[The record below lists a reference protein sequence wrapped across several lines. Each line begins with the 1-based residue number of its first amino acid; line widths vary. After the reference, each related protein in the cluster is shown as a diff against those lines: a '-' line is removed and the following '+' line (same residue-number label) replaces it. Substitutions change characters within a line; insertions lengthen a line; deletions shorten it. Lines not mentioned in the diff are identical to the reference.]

1 MQETP
6 QGNWLGRI
14 INKIVGSS
22 EQTLPVDKRAAI
34 SHNVDTA
41 WRKAAPPLFKADN
54 LGELLAAS
62 PILFVPTAALVRPE
76 EIKTDNLNKA
86 IKFDSNLGNGPLEN
100 LPVNPEQPV
109 NPEPTPIGTA
119 VATEVAQLYSGPG
132 QSYNVEGQTQI
143 NQQLTYVGRANIN
156 GEAWALTDQG
166 QWARVDSLNLNQ
178 QELENV
184 TDLSVFNSTPEV
196 DLAGDGSGYENL
208 SGSLFD
214 QDIDLVHVKHQLDG
228 MVESGFPQELLN
240 HLGLL
245 DASDQSTALVIKEDF
260 SVTSGETTITY
271 ERGTLIDIP
280 NNPNET
286 TITFVSPANI
296 RSALSE
302 QYGFDL
308 GQDQLLF
315 SKSSSEDPSWRQIV
329 KLNSN
334 MVMLFDVGG
343 SREDN
348 AAGKPINEILANNVI
363 VINGDF
369 ASEDFTINYDNNT
382 ITLADGTVLTITQNE
397 GEVARAEVTQG
408 PDQNTINL
416 ENYNGRPWTGDYAVR
431 LNSNIQVNAD
441 EHVLNGAIIVDGA
454 SYPIMS
460 RGAHDGINKDRGTG
474 GNYDNISLF
483 GVFAGFVGERTLQDV
498 NLTNPDTG
506 ETVLHYDTIDVID
519 LMMIV
524 TTPDNHQ
531 IRVIFSVPSN
541 NIAADAYGGRGD
553 SLQTRESFISMLTP
567 GQKVSPF
574 ISVPTV
580 SWADFIRP
588 ILPRIGSAPAET
600 RQYPALNILNQQY
613 YSTLNLLFQGPL
625 NNGTYYMGYPANV
638 AIVPAS

>member
-166 QWARVDSLNLNQ
+166 QWARVDSLNLDQ

-196 DLAGDGSGYENL
+196 DLAEDGSGYENL

-280 NNPNET
+280 NDPNET

-397 GEVARAEVTQG
+397 GEVARAEVAQAQENWDG
-408 PDQNTINL
+408 VGISYPERAFDHFNPGLYHSDQEGRVWVVGNISSDVYQSGGGDQSNLYLDIDIGGSILKIVVGENWRIGVSMLEWNVDHTNL
-416 ENYNGRPWTGDYAVR
+416 EMRGSQNEETGIYTIQQFRDYVRTHQGAPLVIDYTPDYQDAAFVASFRSNEACDAVCKDMVDR
-431 LNSNIQVNAD
+431 FIATNTGA
-441 EHVLNGAIIVDGA
+441 VLNAIA
-454 SYPIMS
+454 
-460 RGAHDGINKDRGTG
+460 
-474 GNYDNISLF
+474 
-483 GVFAGFVGERTLQDV
+483 
-498 NLTNPDTG
+498 
-506 ETVLHYDTIDVID
+506 
-519 LMMIV
+519 
-524 TTPDNHQ
+524 
-531 IRVIFSVPSN
+531 
-541 NIAADAYGGRGD
+541 
-553 SLQTRESFISMLTP
+553 
-567 GQKVSPF
+567 
-574 ISVPTV
+574 
-580 SWADFIRP
+580 
-588 ILPRIGSAPAET
+588 SAPT
-600 RQYPALNILNQQY
+600 RGEY
-613 YSTLNLLFQGPL
+613 QGSL
-625 NNGTYYMGYPANV
+625 PANEV
-638 AIVPAS
+638 VGVGKFYIPRPNTP

>member
-302 QYGFDL
+302 QYGLDL

-369 ASEDFTINYDNNT
+369 ASEDFAINYDNNT

-397 GEVARAEVTQG
+397 GEVARAEVAQAQENWDG
-408 PDQNTINL
+408 VGISYPERAFDHFNPGLYHSDQEGRVWVVGNISSDVYQSGGGDQSNLYLDIDIGGSILKIVVGENWRIGVSMLEWNVDHTNL
-416 ENYNGRPWTGDYAVR
+416 EMRGSQNEETGIYTIQQFRDYVRTHQGAPLVIDYTPDYQDAAFVASFRSNEACDAVCKDMVDR
-431 LNSNIQVNAD
+431 FIATNTGA
-441 EHVLNGAIIVDGA
+441 VLNAIA
-454 SYPIMS
+454 
-460 RGAHDGINKDRGTG
+460 
-474 GNYDNISLF
+474 
-483 GVFAGFVGERTLQDV
+483 
-498 NLTNPDTG
+498 
-506 ETVLHYDTIDVID
+506 
-519 LMMIV
+519 
-524 TTPDNHQ
+524 
-531 IRVIFSVPSN
+531 
-541 NIAADAYGGRGD
+541 
-553 SLQTRESFISMLTP
+553 
-567 GQKVSPF
+567 
-574 ISVPTV
+574 
-580 SWADFIRP
+580 
-588 ILPRIGSAPAET
+588 SAPT
-600 RQYPALNILNQQY
+600 RGEY
-613 YSTLNLLFQGPL
+613 QGSL
-625 NNGTYYMGYPANV
+625 PANEV
-638 AIVPAS
+638 VGVGKFYIPRPNTP

>member
-1 MQETP
+1 MSDPNMQETP

-22 EQTLPVDKRAAI
+22 EQTLPVAKRAAI

-41 WRKAAPPLFKADN
+41 CRKAAPPLFKADN

-119 VATEVAQLYSGPG
+119 LATEVAQLYSGPG

-166 QWARVDSLNLNQ
+166 QWARVDSLNLDQ

-196 DLAGDGSGYENL
+196 DLAEDGSGYENL

-280 NNPNET
+280 NDPNET

-302 QYGFDL
+302 QYGLDL

-369 ASEDFTINYDNNT
+369 ASEEFTINYDNNT
-382 ITLADGTVLTITQNE
+382 ITLADGTVLTITQND
-397 GEVARAEVTQG
+397 GEVARAEVVQAQEASRWEGKYVVG
-408 PDQNTINL
+408 PDG
-416 ENYNGRPWTGDYAVR
+416 EPMEGVYN
-431 LNSNIQVNAD
+431 
-441 EHVLNGAIIVDGA
+441 
-454 SYPIMS
+454 
-460 RGAHDGINKDRGTG
+460 DR
-474 GNYDNISLF
+474 D
-483 GVFAGFVGERTLQDV
+483 
-498 NLTNPDTG
+498 
-506 ETVLHYDTIDVID
+506 
-519 LMMIV
+519 
-524 TTPDNHQ
+524 
-531 IRVIFSVPSN
+531 
-541 NIAADAYGGRGD
+541 
-553 SLQTRESFISMLTP
+553 
-567 GQKVSPF
+567 
-574 ISVPTV
+574 
-580 SWADFIRP
+580 
-588 ILPRIGSAPAET
+588 RI
-600 RQYPALNILNQQY
+600 
-613 YSTLNLLFQGPL
+613 
-625 NNGTYYMGYPANV
+625 
-638 AIVPAS
+638 

>member
-302 QYGFDL
+302 QYGLDL

-363 VINGDF
+363 IIDGDF
-369 ASEDFTINYDNNT
+369 ASEDFAINYDNNT

-397 GEVARAEVTQG
+397 GEVARAEVAQAQENWDG
-408 PDQNTINL
+408 VGISYPERAFDHFNPGLYHSDQEGRVWVVGNISSDVYQSGGGDQSNLYLDIDIGGSILKIVVGENWRIGVSMLEWNVDHTNL
-416 ENYNGRPWTGDYAVR
+416 EMRGSQNEETGIYTIQQFRDYVRTHQGAPLVIDYTPDYQDAAFVASFRSNEACDAVCKDMVDR
-431 LNSNIQVNAD
+431 FIATNTGA
-441 EHVLNGAIIVDGA
+441 VLNAIA
-454 SYPIMS
+454 
-460 RGAHDGINKDRGTG
+460 
-474 GNYDNISLF
+474 
-483 GVFAGFVGERTLQDV
+483 
-498 NLTNPDTG
+498 
-506 ETVLHYDTIDVID
+506 
-519 LMMIV
+519 
-524 TTPDNHQ
+524 
-531 IRVIFSVPSN
+531 
-541 NIAADAYGGRGD
+541 
-553 SLQTRESFISMLTP
+553 
-567 GQKVSPF
+567 
-574 ISVPTV
+574 
-580 SWADFIRP
+580 
-588 ILPRIGSAPAET
+588 SAPT
-600 RQYPALNILNQQY
+600 RGEY
-613 YSTLNLLFQGPL
+613 QGSL
-625 NNGTYYMGYPANV
+625 PANEV
-638 AIVPAS
+638 VGVGKFYIPRPNTP